1 MKVKGLWATC
11 IIFPECVFCWD
22 IHNKSVADS
31 AKSSKQPS
39 CHLRYCNIND
49 TWCCQ
54 QLSTCII
61 IDSCQSGKKHLY
73 ILILFSATTSQVEVG
88 CLRHPAAFTSGIQL
102 LDGDCSHCQQITR
115 PSCELHPESRQPS
128 HWQTVEGKGK
138 SSKLNT
144 TPSLKKRPCS
154 RQTHFGPW
162 ARGILLHAHL

>member
-1 MKVKGLWATC
+1 MSKVGVWLMKVKGLWATC

-39 CHLRYCNIND
+39 CHLSYCNIND
-49 TWCCQ
+49 TWCRQ

-73 ILILFSATTSQVEVG
+73 IIILFSTTTSQVEVG

-102 LDGDCSHCQQITR
+102 LDGDCSHCQQIKQ
-115 PSCELHPESRQPS
+115 PSYELHPQRRELAAVTLTNC
-128 HWQTVEGKGK
+128 WGKGEE
-138 SSKLNT
+138 L
-144 TPSLKKRPCS
+144 
-154 RQTHFGPW
+154 Q
-162 ARGILLHAHL
+162 A